1 MLKDLF
7 HLMYPELCAVCGEAL
22 VRQERHI
29 CMACLNAFPQT
40 GIHTWPGNEVERR
53 FWGKVPVERGIAF
66 FYYEKESALQQ
77 AIFQLKYRG
86 EKELGTVLGRYAGT
100 ALAEAGV
107 YDAVDVIV
115 PVPLHPKKRAKRGYN
130 QSLEIA
136 RGVSAVTRIPI
147 TSKALKRKS
156 FEASQTKMNRWQRN
170 ENVED
175 VFLLT
180 DGNAVKG
187 KHILIIDDVVTT
199 GATVISCAKELMK
212 AGGTRFSVMSLGFT
226 KG

>member
-22 VRQERHI
+22 VRQEQHI

-40 GIHTWPGNEVERR
+40 GFHTWPGNEVERR

-66 FYYEKESALQQ
+66 FYYDKESALQQ

-130 QSLEIA
+130 QSEWIA
-136 RGVSAVTRIPI
+136 RGLAEKINKPMDTEHLAHQ
-147 TSKALKRKS
+147 T
-156 FEASQTKMNRWQRN
+156 ENASQTHKSLFDRYLNMQG
-170 ENVED
+170 
-175 VFLLT
+175 VFALT
-180 DGNAVKG
+180 DPLAFAH
-187 KHILIIDDVVTT
+187 KHVLLVDDVITT
-199 GATVISCAKELMK
+199 GSTLEACIQALLQSPGVKV
-212 AGGTRFSVMSLGFT
+212 SVFALAMAH
-226 KG
+226 